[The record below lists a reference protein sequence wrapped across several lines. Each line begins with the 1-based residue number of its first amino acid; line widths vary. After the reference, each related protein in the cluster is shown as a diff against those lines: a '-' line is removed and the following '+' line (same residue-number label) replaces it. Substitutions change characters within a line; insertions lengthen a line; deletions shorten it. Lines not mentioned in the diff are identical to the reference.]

1 MNKLRLYIDT
11 SVIGGCFDAE
21 FSEYSNKLFDEIIIG
36 KKTAVVS
43 DVVFEEIAGASEKI
57 QNVLKKIPEEN
68 IQVIQRNKEAQD
80 LSLQYI
86 NAKAISPKFS
96 DDALHIAIA
105 TINNVDLLVSWNFK
119 HIVNYNRILKYNAIN
134 LLNGYKH
141 LEIRSPKEVVDEEEI
156 I

>member
-1 MNKLRLYIDT
+1 M
-11 SVIGGCFDAE
+11 
-21 FSEYSNKLFDEIIIG
+21 
-36 KKTAVVS
+36 
-43 DVVFEEIAGASEKI
+43 
-57 QNVLKKIPEEN
+57 VLKKIPTEN
-68 IQVIQRNKEAQD
+68 IQIIKRNSESED
-80 LSLQYI
+80 LSFQYI

-96 DDALHIAIA
+96 EDALHIAIA

-141 LEIRSPKEVVDEEEI
+141 LEIRSPKEVLDDEEI